1 MRQES
6 SEDEAARVSALGDQS
21 APNKASLY
29 RVKMAGVFVA
39 FLCCAL
45 ALKAGFGNQF
55 VVLLTAM
62 FVSVLPYFIRCENC
76 KSSIYYRAGGK
87 RAIFMG
93 PSTAYFVFAKR
104 CPCCDAVRV

>member
-1 MRQES
+1 MSASQNQSVPS
-6 SEDEAARVSALGDQS
+6 S
-21 APNKASLY
+21 ASLY
-29 RVKMAGVFVA
+29 RVKMAGVFLA

-45 ALKAGFGNQF
+45 ALKEGFGNQF

-104 CPCCDAVRV
+104 CPCCGVVRV

>member
-1 MRQES
+1 MS
-6 SEDEAARVSALGDQS
+6 ASEDQS
-21 APNKASLY
+21 APRRASLY

-45 ALKAGFGNQF
+45 AIKAGIGSQLIVF
-55 VVLLTAM
+55 LAAM

-93 PSTAYFVFAKR
+93 PSTVHFVFAKR
-104 CPCCDAVRV
+104 CPCCGAVRV